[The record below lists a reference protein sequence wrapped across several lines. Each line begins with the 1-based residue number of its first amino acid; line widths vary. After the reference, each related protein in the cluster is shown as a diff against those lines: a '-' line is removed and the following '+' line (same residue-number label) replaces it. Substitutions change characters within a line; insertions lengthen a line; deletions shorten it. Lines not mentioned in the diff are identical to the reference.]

1 MPTPTAGLLV
11 HQVMLEIRHPAWR
24 PVNPDG
30 SSPVAAGTGAVALN
44 DWQLLAFGQADQ
56 VQGNAPNTVTYRP
69 DNGLKVMLTPFG
81 TADMIEPHTGDGDTV
96 EQNVSHEFE
105 TLKNR
110 TLSFDW
116 TRKGKWIESLI
127 WRVFDDRSPKRPL
140 EIRETWVDE
149 PAAVAAVNKVGGYAA
164 AFAGVM
170 LADGAGLADMAV
182 EDLVTLDASVTI
194 YQTVAVTADS
204 LTVDRPL
211 VAALDDNDVIARAAI
226 LKQITAEYLVGDPGP
241 SRGTKQT
248 VGQTAELV
256 PTGHF
261 TRTGMGS

>member
-1 MPTPTAGLLV
+1 MPPTAGLLV

-30 SSPVAAGTGAVALN
+30 SSPVVAGTGVAGLN
-44 DWQLLAFGQADQ
+44 DWQPLAFG
-56 VQGNAPNTVTYRP
+56 VAPKVVGSGVNTVTYRP

-81 TADMIEPHTGDGDTV
+81 TSDMIESHAGDGDTV
-96 EQNVSHEFE
+96 DQKVSHEFE

-116 TRKGKWIESLI
+116 TRRGKWIEQLV
-127 WRVFDDRSPKRPL
+127 WLVFEDRSPKRPL

-182 EDLVTLDASVTI
+182 EDLVTLDASATI
-194 YQTVAVTADS
+194 YKTVAVASDS

-226 LKQITAEYLVGDPGP
+226 LKRIAAEYLVSDPGP
-241 SRGTKQT
+241 SRGDESD
-248 VGQTAELV
+248 GRSD
-256 PTGHF
+256 G
-261 TRTGMGS
+261 

>member
-1 MPTPTAGLLV
+1 MPPTTGLIV
-11 HQVMLEIRHPAWR
+11 HQVVLEIRHPAWR

-30 SSPVAAGTGAVALN
+30 SSPVVAGTGAAGLN
-44 DWQLLAFGQADQ
+44 DWQPLAFG
-56 VQGNAPNTVTYRP
+56 VAPKVVGGGVNTVTYRP

-81 TADMIEPHTGDGDTV
+81 TGDLIEDHTGDGDTV
-96 EQNVSHEFE
+96 AQMVSHEFE

-116 TRKGKWIESLI
+116 TTRGKWIESLI
-127 WRVFDDRSPKRPL
+127 WRVFDDRNPKRPL

-194 YQTVAVTADS
+194 YKTVAVTADS

-211 VAALDDNDVIARAAI
+211 VAALDDNDVIARVAI
-226 LKQITAEYLVGDPGP
+226 LKRITAEYLVGDPGP
-241 SRGTKQT
+241 ARTTKGV
-248 VGQTAELV
+248 VGQTVELV
-256 PTGHF
+256 PTGTF
-261 TRTGMGS
+261 TREGMGS

>member
-1 MPTPTAGLLV
+1 MPPTAGLLV
-11 HQVMLEIRHPAWR
+11 HQVVLEIRHPAWVPR
-24 PVNPDG
+24 NPDG
-30 SSPVAAGTGAVALN
+30 SSPVVAGTGVAGLN
-44 DWQLLAFGQADQ
+44 DWQPLAFGSVSKVVGAS
-56 VQGNAPNTVTYRP
+56 PNTVTYRP

-81 TADMIEPHTGDGDTV
+81 TADMIEEHTGDGDTI

-116 TRKGKWIESLI
+116 TRKGRWIESLI
-127 WRVFDDRSPKRPL
+127 WRVFEDRSPKRPL

-194 YQTVAVTADS
+194 YKTVAVTADS

-211 VAALDDNDVIARAAI
+211 VAALDDNDVISRAVI
-226 LKQITAEYLVGDPGP
+226 LKRITAEYLVSDPGQ
-241 SRGTKQT
+241 SRGTKAT
-248 VGQTAELV
+248 VGQTVELI
-256 PTGHF
+256 PTGEF
-261 TRTGMGS
+261 TREGMGS

>member
-1 MPTPTAGLLV
+1 MTATAGLLV
-11 HQVMLEIRHPAWR
+11 HQVMLEIRHPAWAPR
-24 PVNPDG
+24 NPDG
-30 SSPVAAGTGAVALN
+30 SSPIVAGTGVAGLN
-44 DWQLLAFGQADQ
+44 DWQPLAFGSVSKVVGAS
-56 VQGNAPNTVTYRP
+56 PNTVTYRP

-81 TADMIEPHTGDGDTV
+81 TSDMIEAHTGDGDTV
-96 EQNVSHEFE
+96 DQNVSHEFE

-116 TRKGKWIESLI
+116 TRKGRWIEALI

-164 AFAGVM
+164 AFAGVI

-194 YQTVAVTADS
+194 YKTVAVTADS

-211 VAALDDNDVIARAAI
+211 VAALDDNDVVARAAI
-226 LKQITAEYLVGDPGP
+226 LKRITAEYLVSDPGP
-241 SRGTKQT
+241 SRGTKAT

-256 PTGHF
+256 PTGVF
-261 TRTGMGS
+261 SREGMGA

>member
-1 MPTPTAGLLV
+1 MPPTAGLLV

-30 SSPVAAGTGAVALN
+30 SSPLVAGAGAAGLN
-44 DWQLLAFGQADQ
+44 AWQPLAFGSADMT
-56 VQGNAPNTVTYRP
+56 VGMAPNTVTYRP

-116 TRKGKWIESLI
+116 TRKGKWIERLI
-127 WRVFDDRSPKRPL
+127 WSVFDDRSPKRPL
-140 EIRETWVDE
+140 EIRETWVDIPE
-149 PAAVAAVNKVGGYAA
+149 AVAAINLAAGYAA
-164 AFAGVM
+164 AYEGAM
-170 LADGAGLADMAV
+170 LADGPGLASMAID
-182 EDLVTLDASVTI
+182 DLVTLDATATI
-194 YQTVAVTADS
+194 YKTVAVSADS

-211 VAALDDNDVIARAAI
+211 VAAVADDDVISRAAI
-226 LKQITAEYLVGDPGP
+226 LKQITAEYLVSDPGLM
-241 SRGTKQT
+241 RGTKQT
-248 VGQTAELV
+248 VGQSAELV
-256 PTGHF
+256 PTGIF